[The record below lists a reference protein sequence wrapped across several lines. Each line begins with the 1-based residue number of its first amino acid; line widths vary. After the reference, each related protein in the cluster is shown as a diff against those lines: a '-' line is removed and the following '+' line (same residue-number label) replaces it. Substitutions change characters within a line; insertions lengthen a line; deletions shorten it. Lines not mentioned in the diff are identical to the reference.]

1 MTTTRRPL
9 VQVFDLLPE
18 ARAAIETPALV
29 VDLARMDAAIERMA
43 VLMGDRGV
51 ALRPHAKTHKSVEVG
66 HRQLDAGAT
75 GLTVGTL
82 GEAEV
87 FAAGGARDLFIA
99 YPLLPVG
106 AKADRLRW
114 LAAGDIA
121 LSIGIDSVAGARAIA
136 AALGAD
142 TGRVRI
148 LVEIDSGGR
157 RTGIAPDDAG
167 PLAAEAV
174 SLGLDVVGV
183 FTHGGHGY
191 ADPSA
196 GAGAADDEVT
206 SLAQAADALR
216 RVGIEPQVVSAGSTP
231 TAVGSARGVVTEERP
246 GTYVFGDRLQVG
258 LGSIAPDA
266 VAAMVAATV
275 VSVMAGERR
284 FVVDAGAKILGKDVA
299 PYVAGHGELPE
310 LGGAVVSRVYDYHGV
325 VELPGA
331 PSANPASASDGD
343 APMPAVGD
351 VVLVV
356 PNHICPVVNLVN
368 TFQVVQ
374 GGRIVDEWVVDAR
387 GRNG

>member
-1 MTTTRRPL
+1 MTTARRPL
-9 VQVFDLLPE
+9 VQAFDLLPE

-29 VDLARMDAAIERMA
+29 VDLARTDAAIERMA
-43 VLMGDRGV
+43 GLMHERGV
-51 ALRPHAKTHKSVEVG
+51 ALRPHAKTHKSLEVG
-66 HRQLDAGAT
+66 HRQLDAGAA

-87 FAAGGARDLFIA
+87 FAAGGVRDLFIA

-106 AKADRLRW
+106 AKADRLRA
-114 LAAGDIA
+114 LAASGVA
-121 LSIGIDSVAGARAIA
+121 LSIGIDSGVGAQAIA

-142 TGRVRI
+142 AGRVRI

-157 RTGIAPDDAG
+157 RTGIGPDEAG
-167 PLAAEAV
+167 PLAAEAAA
-174 SLGLDVVGV
+174 LGLTVVGV

-191 ADPSA
+191 ADPAA
-196 GAGAADDEVT
+196 GAGAADDEVRV
-206 SLAQAADALR
+206 LAEAADALR
-216 RVGIEPQVVSAGSTP
+216 RAGVEPLVVSAGSTP
-231 TAVGSARGVVTEERP
+231 TAIGSARGVVTEERP

-258 LGSIAPDA
+258 LGSIEADA

-275 VSVMAGERR
+275 VSISPGERR

-299 PYVAGHGELPE
+299 PYVAGHGEVPE

-325 VELPGA
+325 VELPD
-331 PSANPASASDGD
+331 ASGSDGDSD

-356 PNHICPVVNLVN
+356 PNHICPVVNLVD

-374 GGRIVDEWVVDAR
+374 GGRIVDEWAVDAR